1 MLKSFVW
8 IPALP
13 CLKMANHEEKSLP
26 AFTAVVSYRAAG
38 SVRGE
43 LDEKKMRRLYGY
55 LVRRGFGYS
64 DIADTLENMNIRL
77 PN

>member
-1 MLKSFVW
+1 MKY
-8 IPALP
+8 PP
-13 CLKMANHEEKSLP
+13 N
-26 AFTAVVSYRAAG
+26 T
-38 SVRGE
+38 E

-77 PN
+77 VHTYSDES